1 MSSIYREIWKSELKK
16 KGYPVRYKGLIKL
29 QYEDLKIER
38 SNNIDDGI
46 KIIKKLVNG
55 YVLLV
60 KHAFSEKFVSDVK
73 KIKLFGKITLIHFI
87 KC

>member
-1 MSSIYREIWKSELKK
+1 M
-16 KGYPVRYKGLIKL
+16 IKL
-29 QYEDLKIER
+29 QYEDLKKLKDQ
-38 SNNIDDGI
+38 NNIDDGI

-73 KIKLFGKITLIHFI
+73 KNKTFWKNNPNTFHKMLEGCPDF
-87 KC
+87 

>member
-29 QYEDLKIER
+29 QYEDLKKLKDQ
-38 SNNIDDGI
+38 NNIDDGI

-60 KHAFSEKFVSDVK
+60 KHAFSEK
-73 KIKLFGKITLIHFI
+73 ICL
-87 KC
+87 

>member
-29 QYEDLKIER
+29 QYEDLKKLKDQ
-38 SNNIDDGI
+38 NNIDDGI

-60 KHAFSEKFVSDVK
+60 KHAFSEKFVSVYNLK
-73 KIKLFGKITLIHFI
+73 MEQAH
-87 KC
+87 

>member
-29 QYEDLKIER
+29 QYEDLKKLKDQ
-38 SNNIDDGI
+38 NNIDDGI

-73 KIKLFGKITLIHFI
+73 KNKTF
-87 KC
+87 